1 MSFQSVGKSG
11 GVGVEAFKPIVV
23 TIGAVYSHSVDGANL
38 VGGAVDVVE
47 KGDDGFLVGYGDIEA
62 VESIVVDKFCNLI
75 DVGQLIELVMTRDS
89 HTVKFLVEIKFGKR
103 VRKSFAYEAQINCV

>member
-47 KGDDGFLVGYGDIEA
+47 KGDDVPA
-62 VESIVVDKFCNLI
+62 LI
-75 DVGQLIELVMTRDS
+75 
-89 HTVKFLVEIKFGKR
+89 
-103 VRKSFAYEAQINCV
+103 